1 MNMQSLMAQAQKM
14 QRDLTKK
21 KEEIDKQIFTGESE
35 WVQIEI
41 NGKKEIVNIKITYQ
55 GQIDTDDKEALEDM
69 IKIAF
74 NQASAKVDKEID
86 EKMGSI
92 PSGLGGLF

>member
-1 MNMQSLMAQAQKM
+1 MNMQSLIAQAQKM